1 LTKYF
6 KKQQDIEIRVIC
18 KKQLNQ
24 KTKLNLKIP
33 CKNIK
38 LIIASTTL
46 VLLKSISRP
55 LMCSHQKI
63 TT

>member
-1 LTKYF
+1 LKFESY
-6 KKQQDIEIRVIC
+6 V

-24 KTKLNLKIP
+24 KAKLNLKIP
-33 CKNIK
+33 RKNIK
-38 LIIASTTL
+38 CIIASITL

-55 LMCSHQKI
+55 LMRSHQKI